1 MKLNFGRRLVLF
13 VHWLLSLAACALGVA
28 LFVWPECRVTVAA
41 LLQKTDVFI
50 YAIAVLAVYLIF
62 AAGSV
67 AIIFGGRK
75 RGKDGDFIIVDSS
88 ETGRT
93 RIAVSAVQ
101 QMIRQAV
108 RGVNGIAEMK
118 ATIINKE
125 NAVAINADV
134 AIVSGAHVPTVTANI
149 QRAIR
154 GYIEQNCGVA
164 VRGVSVNVHSL
175 AEEQPEGRRGRKKKT
190 EVGNYSNPTPV
201 WEPKETTVETANE
214 PVAPAYVAPVEPGP
228 EEEPIALTLDP
239 ELEPAPV
246 EPEAPAEE
254 AAPEPERKKGRFF
267 GKFFGKK
274 EEPAAEAAA
283 EEPAVELA
291 VEPETESA
299 DDAPDEAEPVDD
311 ATAAEDFFAV
321 PAEDDGEAEERS
333 IEE

>member
-28 LFVWPECRVTVAA
+28 LFVWPECRATVAA
-41 LLQKTDVFI
+41 LLQNTEVFI

-62 AAGSV
+62 AAGSI

-134 AIVSGAHVPTVTANI
+134 AIVNGAHVPTVTSNI

-164 VRGVSVNVHSL
+164 VRGVSVSVHSL
-175 AEEQPEGRRGRKKKT
+175 AEEQAEGRRGRKKKT
-190 EVGNYSNPTPV
+190 EVGNYENQIPV
-201 WEPKETTVETANE
+201 WEPKETRVENVSE
-214 PVAPAYVAPVEPGP
+214 PVAPAYTAPVAPVE
-228 EEEPIALTLDP
+228 EEPIELTLD
-239 ELEPAPV
+239 LEHVQEA
-246 EPEAPAEE
+246 APAEPKASA
-254 AAPEPERKKGRFF
+254 AAPEPKKGRFF
-267 GKFFGKK
+267 GKLFGKK
-274 EEPAAEAAA
+274 DEAAEPVPEVPEEPVEEPATEPA
-283 EEPAVELA
+283 EEEAPAGDDLFA
-291 VEPETESA
+291 EPVA
-299 DDAPDEAEPVDD
+299 DDAEPEF
-311 ATAAEDFFAV
+311 TE
-321 PAEDDGEAEERS
+321 PEERDD
-333 IEE
+333 EN

>member
-28 LFVWPECRVTVAA
+28 LFVWPECRATAAA
-41 LLQKTDVFI
+41 LLQNTEVFI

-62 AAGSV
+62 AAGSI

-134 AIVSGAHVPTVTANI
+134 AIVNGAHVPTVTANI

-164 VRGVSVNVHSL
+164 VRGVSVSVHSL
-175 AEEQPEGRRGRKKKT
+175 AEEQAEGRRGRKKKT
-190 EVGNYSNPTPV
+190 EVGSYENQTPV
-201 WEPKETTVETANE
+201 WEPKETKVENVSE
-214 PVAPAYVAPVEPGP
+214 PVVPAAPAYTASVEPA
-228 EEEPIALTLDP
+228 EEEPIELTLD
-239 ELEPAPV
+239 LEHVQEA
-246 EPEAPAEE
+246 APAEPKASAAE
-254 AAPEPERKKGRFF
+254 AAPEPKKGRFF
-267 GKFFGKK
+267 GKLFGKK
-274 EEPAAEAAA
+274 DEAAEPAPEVPEEPVEEPAT
-283 EEPAVELA
+283 EPAEYLLMVH
-291 VEPETESA
+291 SM
-299 DDAPDEAEPVDD
+299 AEVGEMLR
-311 ATAAEDFFAV
+311 AECSFS
-321 PAEDDGEAEERS
+321 PPTKPS
-333 IEE
+333 NL